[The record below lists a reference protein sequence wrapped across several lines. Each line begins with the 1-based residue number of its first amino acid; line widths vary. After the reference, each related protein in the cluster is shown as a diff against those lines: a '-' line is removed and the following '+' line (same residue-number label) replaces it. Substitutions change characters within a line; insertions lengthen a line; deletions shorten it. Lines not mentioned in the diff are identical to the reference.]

1 LIEYLKKGKQN
12 NCFIKIDA
20 ASFAVVRC
28 GRRYLSTFFIMDV
41 ASTIPFQGL
50 AYLVTGEVRENAAY
64 SMLGVL
70 RLWRLRRVKQFFTRL
85 EKDIRFSYF
94 WIRCAR
100 LVAVG
105 NHLA

>member
-1 LIEYLKKGKQN
+1 MLDQL
-12 NCFIKIDA
+12 
-20 ASFAVVRC
+20 
-28 GRRYLSTFFIMDV
+28 RYLSTFFIMDV

-50 AYLVTGEVRENAAY
+50 AYLATGEVRESAAY
-64 SMLGVL
+64 SLLGIL
-70 RLWRLRRVKQFFTRL
+70 RLWRLRKVKQFFTRL

-105 NHLA
+105 TATYASR